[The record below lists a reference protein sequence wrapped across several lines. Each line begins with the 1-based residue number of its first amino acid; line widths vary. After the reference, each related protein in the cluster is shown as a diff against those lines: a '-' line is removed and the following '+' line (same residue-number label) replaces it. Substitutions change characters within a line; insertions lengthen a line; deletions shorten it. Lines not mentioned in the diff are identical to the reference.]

1 MSSSTEQAAS
11 PPQPE
16 EGAPGP
22 APAAGR
28 RNWLATA
35 ALSCGI
41 LGGAV
46 ITIPAG
52 LVLGG
57 LGLRRARQASEA
69 GRPGTGQVRC
79 WLAIALSLAWAGAA
93 GYLLPHLIRAADP
106 GCEAYKDSALTSY
119 NRVVADVNS
128 GAGRAVLA
136 RDLTAAARQ
145 TGRAARDS
153 HDPVAARSL
162 TALSSGLQ
170 TVLSDIQAGRMVPR
184 QVLLAL
190 NKDTDTADDAC
201 GTV

>member
-1 MSSSTEQAAS
+1 LSSSTEQAAS

-16 EGAPGP
+16 EGAP
-22 APAAGR
+22 APAQLAGR
-28 RNWLATA
+28 HNWLATA
-35 ALSCGI
+35 ALGCGI
-41 LGGAV
+41 LGGTL

-52 LVLGG
+52 LVLGV
-57 LGLRRARQASEA
+57 LGLRRARQARQA
-69 GRPGTGQVRC
+69 GRPGGGRVRC
-79 WLAIALSLAWAGAA
+79 WLAIALTLAWAGAA

-106 GCEAYKDSALTSY
+106 GCEAYKDNALTSY
-119 NRVVADVNS
+119 NRVVADVSN
-128 GAGRAVLA
+128 GADRVALA
-136 RDLTAAARQ
+136 RDLTAAARR

-153 HDPVAARSL
+153 QNPVAARSL

-170 TVLSDIQAGRMVPR
+170 TMLSDIQAGRIVPR